1 MKKSFAL
8 ASVGVLAAPVL
19 LVAPVLGAGPGAAAE
34 RHDHRVVGWV
44 SCNPGANGML
54 TYKPRQHVLSCADA
68 NSGLR
73 KLTWS
78 SWNSKSATGA
88 GTYYWNDCEPN
99 CAAGTNH
106 TSKATVELKAPKV
119 QKGEKVF
126 TRIVVKYTDEDGNL
140 QVDRMDSVPYLG

>member
-8 ASVGVLAAPVL
+8 ASVAALAAPVM
-19 LVAPVLGAGPGAAAE
+19 LVAPVLAAGSAAAAE
-34 RHDHRVVGWV
+34 RHDHVVGWV
-44 SCNPGANGML
+44 SCGMGSMAML
-54 TYKPRQHVLSCADA
+54 TYEPTRHVLSCADH

-78 SWNSKSATGA
+78 SWNQKSAMGA

-106 TSKATVELKAPKV
+106 TSKATVELKRPKV
-119 QKGEKVF
+119 QKGERVF
-126 TRIVVKYTDEDGNL
+126 TRVTVTYTDENGKM
-140 QVDRMDSVPYLG
+140 QVDTMSSNPWQG